1 MGLRITFVL
10 IHTMLASAASAA
22 AVVDLSKELEVDEVA
37 VSSSP
42 GAMSVNDYAASDAA
56 LRAVMVLED
65 GKVVANYARDDVGD
79 NEVSPAQSVTKSWTA
94 LMVGMLIDEGKLSLN
109 STLGSVFTDE
119 YIWDEA
125 MPDADFRKAI
135 TIEEMVSMTSGLQA
149 IVFDSEAFTFV
160 NMDDWDH
167 IEPGLKQTIA
177 MPSIGERG
185 EYSYLGTSDILGF
198 VILEVSGLTPRQY
211 LDQNVLPKLG
221 IDSSDIVWVQNESS
235 GMENV
240 FGGLELTPTQ
250 MAKFGQL
257 YLQGGKA
264 GPLESSR
271 VVSEEWVDRSWTVS
285 TEEADPALT
294 PQTLHMGITKEQ
306 LNEVMP
312 PMGHGFLWYKRS
324 FGEDAWCADGSG
336 GQHICVAPSLGRV
349 VVQQRDLVSDPNL
362 EMIDILAIE
371 ATLGNQVA
379 KIATD
384 ESLSFKGKEPDGGE
398 VAELSDKSSAMTM
411 MLGGSVA
418 YVILVVVLGL
428 LH

>member
-1 MGLRITFVL
+1 MGLRIAFVL

-65 GKVVANYARDDVGD
+65 GKVVANYARDDVGV
-79 NEVSPAQSVTKSWTA
+79 NEVSPCS
-94 LMVGMLIDEGKLSLN
+94 ICKLSLN

-418 YVILVVVLGL
+418 PKPS
-428 LH
+428 

>member
-1 MGLRITFVL
+1 
-10 IHTMLASAASAA
+10 MLASAASAA

-79 NEVSPAQSVTKSWTA
+79 NEVYPAQSVTKSWTA
-94 LMVGMLIDEGKLSLN
+94 LMVGMLINEGKLSLN

-185 EYSYLGTSDILGF
+185 EYSYLGISSILGF

-221 IDSSDIVWVQNESS
+221 IDSSDIVWLQNPAS

-285 TEEADPALT
+285 TEEANPALI

-312 PMGHGFLWYKRS
+312 PMDHGFLWYKRS

-336 GQHICVAPSLGRV
+336 GQHICVVPSLGRV
-349 VVQQRDLVSDPNL
+349 VVQQRDLVSDPDA
-362 EMIDILAIE
+362 EMIDYLALDSL
-371 ATLGNQVA
+371 LGNRVA
-379 KIATD
+379 ELATD
-384 ESLSFKGKEPDGGE
+384 ESLLFKDEKLE
-398 VAELSDKSSAMTM
+398 VAHLSDKSSAMTM
-411 MLGGSVA
+411 MLGGRVGWHNSPEDA
-418 YVILVVVLGL
+418 E
-428 LH
+428 